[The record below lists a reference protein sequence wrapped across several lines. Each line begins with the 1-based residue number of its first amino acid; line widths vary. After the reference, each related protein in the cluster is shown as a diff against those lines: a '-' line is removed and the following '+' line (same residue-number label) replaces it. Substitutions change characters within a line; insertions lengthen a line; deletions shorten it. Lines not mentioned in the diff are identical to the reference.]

1 MTTKTVSIR
10 KTTRLDAFDLFALGL
25 LNLLWGT
32 LLGLWW
38 LLLLPVVSVPLVLT
52 CVAGAFFG
60 PVAALVVTG
69 VSIAGIIL
77 WRIQRPEMF
86 ERWVTA
92 RARTRFLAW
101 FRYRRRWAKLMAA
114 CHLSIDRN
122 DCTFIPRLL
131 GVEIG
136 PATDRVQVRMLDG
149 HCPADFE
156 NRVTHL
162 AHAFGA
168 LACRATI
175 TGPGTV
181 ELAFRRSD
189 SLAETV
195 ILPRVDHWTKGQGRA
210 A

>member
-1 MTTKTVSIR
+1 MTTKTENGQR
-10 KTTRLDAFDLFALGL
+10 DPFDLIGL
-25 LNLLWGT
+25 AALNLV
-32 LLGLWW
+32 WW
-38 LLLLPVVSVPLVLT
+38 ALVAVGVAVRWAVLFPMFSIPLVL
-52 CVAGAFFG
+52 AGAAGLFWG
-60 PVAALVVTG
+60 PVAALVVVG
-69 VSIAGIIL
+69 VSIAGISG

-86 ERWVTA
+86 QRWVTA
-92 RARTRFLAW
+92 RARTRFLTW
-101 FRYRRRWAKLMAA
+101 FRYQRRWAKLMTA

-122 DCTFIPRLL
+122 NRTFIPRLL
-131 GVEIG
+131 SADIG
-136 PATDRVQVRMLDG
+136 AVTDRVRVRMLEG

-156 NRVTHL
+156 NRVSHL

-168 LACRATI
+168 LDCRATI

-195 ILPRVDHWTKGQGRA
+195 ILPRVDHWTKGRGRA

>member
-38 LLLLPVVSVPLVLT
+38 LLLLPVVSVPIVLT
-52 CVAGAFFG
+52 CVAGAFYG
-60 PVAALVVTG
+60 PIAALVVTG
-69 VSIAGIIL
+69 LSAAGIIA

-86 ERWVTA
+86 ERWVTRRA
-92 RARTRFLAW
+92 RARFLTW
-101 FRYRRRWAKLMAA
+101 FRYRRRWAKLMRA
-114 CHLSIDRN
+114 CHLSIDRG
-122 DCTFIPRLL
+122 DRTFIPRLL
-131 GVEIG
+131 EVQIG
-136 PATDRVQVRMLDG
+136 PTTDRVRVRMLDG

-156 NRVTHL
+156 NRVSHL

-168 LACRATI
+168 LDCRATI

-195 ILPRVDHWTKGQGRA
+195 ILPRVDHWTKGGQA

>member
-1 MTTKTVSIR
+1 MTTTIENGQR
-10 KTTRLDAFDLFALGL
+10 DPFDLIGL
-25 LNLLWGT
+25 AALNLTWWALVAVGVTVRWA
-32 LLGLWW
+32 LLFPMFSV
-38 LLLLPVVSVPLVLT
+38 PVVL
-52 CVAGAFFG
+52 AGAAGLFWG
-60 PVAALVVTG
+60 LVAALVVAG

-77 WRIQRPEMF
+77 WRLRRPEMF

-92 RARTRFLAW
+92 RARTRFLTW
-101 FRYRRRWAKLMAA
+101 FRYRRRWAKLMTA

-122 DCTFIPRLL
+122 DRTFIPRLL
-131 GVEIG
+131 SADIG
-136 PATDRVQVRMLDG
+136 AVTDRVRVRMLDG

-156 NRVTHL
+156 NRVSHL

-168 LACRATI
+168 LDCRATI

-189 SLAETV
+189 SLADTV
-195 ILPRVDHWTKGQGRA
+195 ILPRVDHWTKGRGQA